1 MPKQAR
7 VHWRRPVVLA
17 LMVVAALAALMF
29 GLRTYRSF
37 VLLRSA
43 YALGAPDASSVR
55 PWMTLSYVAGTYRV
69 SETALVQRLGLPS
82 DIDPTTTLVSIARAR
97 GRAPFTHVLEVQEA
111 ISELRRLSP
120 VPSGGIVSSEDAV
133 AGEFLAALLVYG
145 YPVLGLTL
153 FLGAL
158 GLHLPS
164 ALAMVVAG
172 SLAAQGQMSWW
183 WASAIGVS
191 GSVVGDVAGYSLGR
205 VLSQEFL
212 ERRGRWIGLTP
223 ELITRGERLF
233 QRWGALTVVLS
244 RSLLSFL
251 SPAVN
256 FLAGAGRYSLR
267 RFLPLDVVGRV
278 IWTSAYLGLGYSL
291 GAGIEAAADF
301 LSNVSGLLFSL
312 TASVGLGLLIFRDQ
326 ARLRTPPP
334 QPGEC

>member
-1 MPKQAR
+1 MA
-7 VHWRRPVVLA
+7 
-17 LMVVAALAALMF
+17 VAALAALIF

-43 YALGAPDASSVR
+43 YAVGAPDVGSVR
-55 PWMTLSYVAGTYRV
+55 PWMTLGYVAGAYRV
-69 SETALVQRLGLPS
+69 SETALARRLGLSPE
-82 DIDPTTTLVSIARAR
+82 IDPTTPLVSIARAR
-97 GRAPFTHVLEVQEA
+97 GRSPFSHVQEVQEA

-120 VPSGGIVSSEDAV
+120 VSSAGMVSSQESLG
-133 AGEFLAALLVYG
+133 GEFLAGLLVYG
-145 YPVLGLTL
+145 YPVLALTL

-172 SLAAQGQMSWW
+172 SLAAQGRMRLG
-183 WASAIGVS
+183 ASAVGVS

-212 ERRGRWIGLTP
+212 ERWGPWVGLTP
-223 ELITRGERLF
+223 ERRARVERLF
-233 QRWGALTVVLS
+233 ERWGALTVVLS

-291 GAGIEAAADF
+291 GVGIEAAADF
-301 LSNVSGLLFSL
+301 LSSLSGLLISL
-312 TASVGLGLLIFRDQ
+312 TALAGSAFFIYRNG
-326 ARLRTPPP
+326 RLWAAQS
-334 QPGEC
+334 QPG